1 MPMLKNHDH
10 TCHHDTR
17 PSRAWWGLLCFLAIF
32 LVLHPS
38 LAEDHPNTPLDMS
51 ATAAPK
57 RTDAPIHIARVA
69 SIRNQVVAGT
79 PENGTVRLQRLTV
92 NQPLFNQ
99 QTIHTGPDSSVSIRF
114 LDGSLFKLGAEATV
128 HLSQFAFSPAASFM
142 ENTVEVVQGSY
153 RYISGLPT
161 SHSRMVLKT
170 PMAVVGVRG
179 TVLEGLVAEELP
191 SFYSIPKGEGV
202 LLHQGTAQRMGE
214 GEFSAV
220 EANKRVPAHPRDF
233 PLEVAWQTLLHL
245 DADIREHASQV
256 PLSEEHMLED
266 ARASQRAIEEQLGV
280 PLARAP
286 TPTTSQTQA
295 TSGMDLQVGEQ
306 SADKPLQ
313 PDNRDVWHWLRG
325 IWQELWD
332 GLTDWWRG
340 VRGWLQSTR
349 IGNTSFE
356 LIRSARAA
364 ADRLLQSLSLLVGA
378 ARLELLSPPEQPPSP
393 ILLAQQKVFLAQAKR
408 QYPQAMEQV
417 KQRQDRIK
425 RHNRENSAS
434 GARAIF
440 KGVAKVAHN
449 GRELAGAVG
458 MAIQASPKGDKAMAE
473 AIVAGAVGVAGR
485 SDNATIAAAVVAA
498 GAAAD
503 REVAGVVAAAAMG
516 QLPDVARRDAAPWVA
531 IAATSEAPSAAVEI
545 AGAVTKIAGAAS
557 AAEICAG
564 VIRTVNGD
572 QAAAIA
578 KATTEASGPWQASAI
593 AMMATQVAGAAQAVA
608 IARAVT
614 EAAGGGVGGEIAAAI
629 LKVPGTD
636 PVAVARGVTEIAG
649 HQVAG
654 EIAASVVKSAGPE
667 VAARVA
673 GALSSLAPDSAAAIA
688 TAVIGVAGSD
698 VATGVA
704 REVVRQAGTETAV
717 VVAGTVVQVMGES
730 AVVEMARALA
740 GLAGS
745 DRVAQLGGMLTRL
758 SGSTPIADIVRAMM
772 AGAEAT
778 DRGTILAVID
788 QMTGGRKTAEATQA
802 AALATGEGMG
812 SLKKAMNE
820 AVASGRVDGVI
831 KTLGPLVNRI
841 QNQVAQATQDIDKAL
856 ASNRLVADY
865 AGTMEAIL
873 VKISQATATVET
885 ITRATHQAV
894 ENNQML
900 QQNMSQQMLI
910 QQNVPELQHF
920 FDSKPTVSP
929 VEGGAPEGHPA
940 SKGSSERQ
948 GTTDATKRV
957 EAAKETVDKPVPP
970 SNQGKQPTADTPSG
984 TAPFTQLIFD
994 AALKIIHLDEPQG
1007 TVVGYL
1013 STNDFNAAD
1022 TIHFSFPDGQRQMH
1036 GAFGIANGYQIII
1049 RDSSALATLLSPNAP
1064 GPVSLT
1070 LTVEGMNDGGSG
1082 GVADIRLP
1090 PIVPLTLKPLPVS
1103 APAEV
1108 AIIRQASRQL
1118 VSNMMAGLQNQG
1130 QWILDQ
1136 DQLLLL
1142 TLGKLDQQL
1151 SPGGVL
1157 SQVQITDLIKK
1168 LGASITPSSITM
1180 VMEVGMVEAVRSVI
1194 PQSIM
1199 DRSDGLVATLLNA
1212 TADGATT
1219 VRMRFKPIIDNTART
1234 IAYDQAGSFVD
1245 LITDSSHAVP
1255 YTQWPLKEVIDLH
1268 YNANL
1273 PLLQAR
1279 GLGLFTGRSPDS
1291 RVSQPIP
1298 AVYSFDHF
1306 FSGLVREIR
1315 VGLDSIVLKGPEL
1328 PANDAQHRTP
1338 PVSTP

>member
-1 MPMLKNHDH
+1 MLKNHGH

-17 PSRAWWGLLCFLAIF
+17 PFRVWWGLLSVLALF
-32 LVLHPS
+32 MVLHPS

-79 PENGTVRLQRLTV
+79 PENGTVRLQRLAV

-266 ARASQRAIEEQLGV
+266 ARASQRGVEEQLGIA
-280 PLARAP
+280 LAPAP
-286 TPTTSQTQA
+286 TPTTTQTQA
-295 TSGMDLQVGEQ
+295 TPPGTDLQKGKQ
-306 SADKPLQ
+306 SVEKLLQ

-332 GLTDWWRG
+332 GVTHWWRG
-340 VRGWLQSTR
+340 VREWLQSTR

-531 IAATSEAPSAAVEI
+531 IAATHEAPSAAVEI

-758 SGSTPIADIVRAMM
+758 SGSTPIADIVRALM
-772 AGAEAT
+772 AGAGAA
-778 DRGTILAVID
+778 DRGVILAVID
-788 QMTGGRKTAEATQA
+788 QMTGWRKTAEVTQA

-812 SLKKAMNE
+812 ALKEAMNE

-910 QQNVPELQHF
+910 QQNISELQHF
-920 FDSKPTVSP
+920 FDSKPTASP
-929 VEGGAPEGHPA
+929 VDVWSSEQHPA
-940 SKGSSERQ
+940 SKGSSEHQ

-957 EAAKETVDKPVPP
+957 EAARETVDKPIPP
-970 SNQGKQPTADTPSG
+970 SNPGKQPTADTPSG
-984 TAPFTQLIFD
+984 AAPFTQLIFD

-1007 TVVGYL
+1007 TVVGNL

-1070 LTVEGMNDGGSG
+1070 LTVEGMNHGGLG

-1118 VSNMMAGLQNQG
+1118 VSNMVAGLQNQG

-1142 TLGKLDQQL
+1142 TLGKMDQQL

-1168 LGASITPSSITM
+1168 LGASITPNMITM
-1180 VMEVGMVEAVRSVI
+1180 VMEVGMVDAVRSVI

-1199 DRSDGLVATLLNA
+1199 DRSDGMVVPLLNA
-1212 TADGATT
+1212 AADGATT
-1219 VRMRFKPIIDNTART
+1219 VRLRFKPIIDNTART

-1245 LITDSSHAVP
+1245 LITEGSHAVP

-1273 PLLQAR
+1273 PSLQAR
-1279 GLGLFTGRSPDS
+1279 GLGLFTGRSADS

-1298 AVYSFDHF
+1298 AVYSFDQF
-1306 FSGLVREIR
+1306 FPGLIGEIR
-1315 VGLDSIVLKGPEL
+1315 VGLDGIVLKGA
-1328 PANDAQHRTP
+1328 ANASQHRTP
-1338 PVSTP
+1338 PVLTP